1 MSEFDKARAGAD
13 LAAIDDVVARV
24 KQSRIYRVA
33 GDVAIFWGFMQFA
46 QWGVAS
52 LSPANGGWSWF
63 AVDLVGVALTVVMLR
78 RALPA
83 PLGAVGAWRQLAA
96 FALFYGFGFVW
107 SVLLGHF
114 GGRETSVFWHTLFL
128 FGYCLAGLWFGVG
141 FLVIGLSLSA
151 LVLAVY
157 AFVQP
162 PLFWLLIALVTG
174 LGYIVC
180 GLWMRRA

>member
-1 MSEFDKARAGAD
+1 MTLSKDEASAQ
-13 LAAIDDVVARV
+13 LVAIDDVVGRV
-24 KQSRIYRVA
+24 KQSRIYRVS
-33 GDVAIFWGFMQFA
+33 GNLAILWGVMQFV

-52 LSPANGGWSWF
+52 ASPANAAWSWLG
-63 AVDLVGVALTVVMLR
+63 VDAVGVGLTVLMLR

-83 PLGAVGAWRQLAA
+83 PLGGAGVKRQLAA

-107 SVLLGHF
+107 SALLGHF
-114 GGRETSVFWHTLFL
+114 GSRETTVFWHTLFL

-151 LVLAVY
+151 LVIVVYLLAG
-157 AFVQP
+157 P

-174 LGYIVC
+174 FGYILC